1 MTTLPTLPTP
11 ARTVAAL
18 VRGYFPRLL
27 QVRGWVCALLIVLP
41 VALSLGL
48 AALMHFKQPNFSW
61 GTQETLIVFH
71 KVLAQLALPI
81 LVLVAAPAGIREDME
96 QRTLP
101 LVLSRPVPTWILPFG
116 KGLLWFGW
124 GSVWIIVAVAG
135 LAGLGAD
142 LASLPLMVAALVA
155 AFWAELAFMTFL
167 GLVFKRG
174 TLWGALFLLIW
185 DPLVRIFPGNLQR
198 FTFIHYIESIAG
210 SRGGAVET
218 SQLLAQQQIT
228 TPWPLAIL
236 VLFLFGVLCWAAS
249 GWKLQRTPIGL
260 AGAEAEG

>member
-27 QVRGWVCALLIVLP
+27 QVRGWVCALLVVLP
-41 VALSLGL
+41 VALSYGL
-48 AALMHFKQPNFSW
+48 AMILRMQGLSFGS
-61 GTQETLIVFH
+61 QEVLIVFH

-101 LVLSRPVPTWILPFG
+101 LVLSRPAPTWVLPFG
-116 KGLLWFGW
+116 KGLLWYGW
-124 GSVWIIVAVAG
+124 GAVWIVLSVAG
-135 LAGLGAD
+135 LAGLGAE
-142 LASLPLMVAALVA
+142 LASLPFMAAALVA
-155 AFWAELAFMTFL
+155 AYWAELAFMTFL

-236 VLFLFGVLCWAAS
+236 VMVLFGLLCWAAS
-249 GWKLQRTPIGL
+249 GWKLHTTPIGL